1 RLAPAAP
8 RLAPRRW
15 PRAVRQPRLLRMQ
28 APNQR
33 LYFLDWLR
41 AAAFGLLI
49 LYHVGM
55 YYLSWDWHIKS
66 PHASDAIEPLMM
78 LSSPWRLALLFLI
91 SGAATS
97 MMLRPRGAGA
107 PQRRPFLRE
116 RAWRLLPPLAFAMLV
131 VVPPQA
137 YLEVVSKV
145 AYTGSYGDF
154 M

>member
-1 RLAPAAP
+1 MPDTTAPAP
-8 RLAPRRW
+8 P
-15 PRAVRQPRLLRMQ
+15 
-28 APNQR
+28 R

-55 YYLSWDWHIKS
+55 YYVSWDWHIKS
-66 PHASDAIEPLMM
+66 PHAGDAIEPLMM

-97 MMLRPRGAGA
+97 MMLRPRSAGA
-107 PQRRPFLRE
+107 AQRRPFLRE

-131 VVPPQA
+131 VVPPQS
-137 YLEVVSKV
+137 YFEVVEQ
-145 AYTGSYGDF
+145 AGYHGT
-154 M
+154 